1 MLTFANPAPYWVIAL
16 ALIAIIALAM
26 RTYAGARG
34 LLSRGRWLFLI
45 ALRALALILL
55 GIFLMKPVMV
65 LSQSQRSDAIVPILI
80 DNSRSM
86 RLADVDGHRR
96 IDTAKQLV
104 KGELLPSLDP
114 RFRTEILTA
123 GEGIANAT
131 LDRVAA
137 DGRTSDLEGAL
148 AAVRDRY
155 HGQRIAGIVLLSD
168 GAETGLTD
176 ATAASPAA
184 ESDIP
189 VFAVGMGAPKIAHDR
204 EIVGVSV
211 GDPAISD
218 SSVDLDATIVSH
230 GFGGKQVELRV
241 LENGRAVHVR
251 HIAPQDDVPWR
262 ERFRVSPRQD
272 AATVYSVELQADPA
286 ELTDENNKYQVLVRP
301 PSHPRRILLV
311 EGAPG
316 FEHSFLRRALE
327 QDRGLEVDSVVR
339 KGKNDRGDETYYV
352 QALKNRGNVLANGY
366 PSKRDVLFNYDVVIL
381 ANVEADLL
389 TNEEMA
395 LTADFVAERGG
406 GLLMLGGR
414 SLSPDGLTRTPLEE
428 LMPVDASD
436 RFSRASSATT
446 TANIPPNKVA
456 LTPEGL
462 QHPLMQLASSNDET
476 DKAWGAMP
484 ALASSSPLGGAKP
497 GASVLALTNGP
508 GGRIRPLIATQRY
521 GHGRTMVFGGEGA
534 WRWRMGLPSANKTYE
549 TFWRQANRWL
559 AAGAPDPIALT
570 LPPAMSVGA
579 TGHLAVDVRDAEFHA
594 VPDVSVSMRAFDST
608 GASRELA
615 PVADRTRAGR
625 FDATF
630 HGDHAGLYRIEAD
643 VRRGKE
649 SLGTVRDWML
659 VGGADREMTDPRQNA
674 DVLQRLTRDS
684 GGAMLEERDL
694 KSLPQRLSAS
704 VARASDAPKRE
715 HELWHTPWT
724 FGLVIGMVCVEWG
737 FRRRWGLR

>member
-16 ALIAIIALAM
+16 ALVAIIALAF
-26 RTYAGARG
+26 RTYAGARD
-34 LLSRGRWLFLI
+34 LLARGRWLFLI
-45 ALRALALILL
+45 GLRTLALLLL
-55 GIFLMKPVMV
+55 GIFLLKPVIV
-65 LSQSQRSDAIVPILI
+65 LSQASRSDAVVPILI

-86 RLADVDGHRR
+86 RLADAGKERR
-96 IDTAKQLV
+96 IDVAKNLV
-104 KGELLPSLDP
+104 RRELLPTLDP
-114 RFRTEILTA
+114 RFRTEVLTA

-131 LDRVAA
+131 LDRIGPDA
-137 DGRTSDLEGAL
+137 RTSDLAGAI

-155 HGQRIAGIVLLSD
+155 HGQRVAGIVLLSD
-168 GAETGLTD
+168 GADTGQSLD
-176 ATAASPAA
+176 AADTI

-189 VFAVGMGAPKIAHDR
+189 VFAIGMGSPRIARDR

-218 SSVDLDATIVSH
+218 SSVDLDATVVSH
-230 GFGGKQVELRV
+230 GFGNRPVELRV

-251 HIAPQDDVPWR
+251 HITPNDDVPWR

-272 AATVYSVELQADPA
+272 AATVYSVELQADA
-286 ELTDENNKYQVLVRP
+286 TELTDENNKYQVLVRP
-301 PSHPRRILLV
+301 PSHPRRLLLV

-352 QALKNRGNVLANGY
+352 QAGKNRGSVLANGF
-366 PSKRDVLFNYDVVIL
+366 PTRRDVLFNYDVIVL

-389 TNEEMA
+389 TKDEMA
-395 LTADFVAERGG
+395 LIADFVAERGG

-414 SLSPDGLTRTPLEE
+414 SLSPDGLTKTPLEE

-436 RFSRASSATT
+436 RFSRASSGTT
-446 TANIPPNKVA
+446 TVAIGQNKVG
-456 LTPEGL
+456 LTPEGE
-462 QHPLMQLASSNDET
+462 QHPMMQLAGSLEENA
-476 DKAWGAMP
+476 KAWAAMP
-484 ALASSSPLGGAKP
+484 ALATSSALGGAKP

-508 GGRIRPLIATQRY
+508 GGRIRPLVAVQRY

-534 WRWRMGLPSANKTYE
+534 WRWRMGLPSANHAYE
-549 TFWRQANRWL
+549 TFWRQATRWL
-559 AAGAPDPIALT
+559 AAAAPDPIALT
-570 LPPAMSVGA
+570 LPPAMNVGA
-579 TGHLAVDVRDAEFHA
+579 TGHLDVDVRDAEFHA
-594 VPDVSVSMRAFDST
+594 LPDVAVSMRVIDSAGNT
-608 GASRELA
+608 RELA
-615 PVADRTRAGR
+615 PVADRNHAGR
-625 FDATF
+625 YDATF
-630 HGDHAGLYRIEAD
+630 HADHAGLFRVEAD

-649 SLGTVRDWML
+649 SIGAARDWML

-684 GGAMLEERDL
+684 GGAMLDEHDL
-694 KSLPQRLSAS
+694 GKLPQRLNAS
-704 VARASDAPKRE
+704 VARATDVPKRE
-715 HELWHTPWT
+715 QELWHTPWT
-724 FGLVIGMVCVEWG
+724 FGMVIGIVCVEWG

>member
-1 MLTFANPAPYWVIAL
+1 VI
-16 ALIAIIALAM
+16 
-26 RTYAGARG
+26 
-34 LLSRGRWLFLI
+34 
-45 ALRALALILL
+45 
-55 GIFLMKPVMV
+55 V
-65 LSQSQRSDAIVPILI
+65 LSQASRTDAVVPILI

-86 RLADVDGHRR
+86 RLADVNGQRR
-96 IDTAKQLV
+96 IDIAKNLV
-104 KGELLPSLDP
+104 RRELQPTLDP
-114 RFRTEILTA
+114 RFKTEILTA
-123 GEGIANAT
+123 GEGVANAT
-131 LDRVAA
+131 LDNIGPDA
-137 DGRTSDLEGAL
+137 RTSDLEGAI

-155 HGQRIAGIVLLSD
+155 HGQRVAGIVLLSD
-168 GAETGLTD
+168 GADTGQSLN
-176 ATAASPAA
+176 AASAA
-184 ESDIP
+184 ESEIP
-189 VFAVGMGAPKIAHDR
+189 IFAIGMGSPHITRDR
-204 EIVGVSV
+204 EILGVSV

-230 GFGGKQVELRV
+230 GFGNNRPVELRV

-251 HIAPQDDVPWR
+251 RITPTDDVPWR

-272 AATVYSVELQADPA
+272 AATVYSVELQADPN

-301 PSHPRRILLV
+301 PSRPRRILLV

-339 KGKNDRGDETYYV
+339 KGKNDRGDMTYYV
-352 QALKNRGNVLANGY
+352 QAGKNRGNVLANGY
-366 PSKRDVLFNYDVVIL
+366 PSKRDVLFTYDVVIL

-389 TNEEMA
+389 TQDEMA

-414 SLSPDGLTRTPLEE
+414 SLAPDGLTRTPLEE

-436 RFSRASSATT
+436 RFSRASSSTT
-446 TANIPPNKVA
+446 SAAIALNKVG
-456 LTPEGL
+456 LTPEGQ
-462 QHPLMQLASSNDET
+462 QHPIMQLAGSVDEN
-476 DKAWGAMP
+476 DKAWGNIPPLATSS
-484 ALASSSPLGGAKP
+484 ALGSAKP

-508 GGRIRPLIATQRY
+508 GGRIRPLIAVQRY

-534 WRWRMGLPSANKTYE
+534 WRWRMNLPSANRSYE
-549 TFWRQANRWL
+549 TFWRQGSRWL
-559 AAGAPDPIALT
+559 AAGAPDPIQLT
-570 LPPAMSVGA
+570 LPPAMNVGA
-579 TGHLAVDVRDAEFHA
+579 TGHLDVDVRDAEFHA
-594 VPDVSVSMRAFDST
+594 LPDVAVSMRVVDSAGT
-608 GASRELA
+608 SRELA

-625 FDATF
+625 YDATY
-630 HGDHAGLYRIEAD
+630 HADHAGLVRVEAD

-684 GGAMLEERDL
+684 GGAMLDQRDL
-694 KSLPQRLSAS
+694 NSLPQRLNAS
-704 VARASDAPKRE
+704 VARAIDAPKRE
-715 HELWHTPWT
+715 QELWHTPWT
-724 FGLVIGMVCVEWG
+724 FGMVIGIVCVEWG